1 MKLINQHKGKKNF
14 VTEFNGIESH
24 SSLIDNGVNS
34 IMYCMQFIE
43 FLKKLQV
50 KLKTEKSAQFSPPH
64 STINIGVIN
73 GGVAVNIV
81 PNFCSLNLKSE
92 THLI

>member
-34 IMYCMQFIE
+34 IMYCMQFIIE
-43 FLKKLQV
+43 FTPLSIGEECDSIPLNSFTK
-50 KLKTEKSAQFSPPH
+50 FSLY
-64 STINIGVIN
+64 
-73 GGVAVNIV
+73 
-81 PNFCSLNLKSE
+81 C
-92 THLI
+92 